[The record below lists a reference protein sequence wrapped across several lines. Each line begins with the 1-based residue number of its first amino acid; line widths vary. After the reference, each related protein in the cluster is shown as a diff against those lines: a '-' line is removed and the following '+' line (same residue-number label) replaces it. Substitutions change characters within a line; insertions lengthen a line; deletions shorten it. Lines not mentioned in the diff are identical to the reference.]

1 MATLNVAKIIH
12 RTSPR
17 GEFFKVVWA
26 DGTDTTVKLA
36 EGDTSDDYTA
46 FLYCLGKRLFK
57 DKGKA
62 REFIRS
68 KKKVFEDEVAEKSA
82 LIRAKRLE
90 SNLMRDVDE
99 EELVR
104 NGLIP
109 ITSVGFIPV
118 PTSALSST
126 SIYRRNQ
133 Q

>member
-1 MATLNVAKIIH
+1 MATLNVEKIIH

-62 REFIRS
+62 REFIRG
-68 KKKVFEDEVAEKSA
+68 KKKVFEDEVAAKSA
-82 LIRAKRLE
+82 LNRVKRLE
-90 SNLMRDVDE
+90 SNLMRDLDE
-99 EELVR
+99 EEFVR

-109 ITSVGFIPV
+109 ITSVGFVPV
-118 PTSALSST
+118 STSALSST